1 MDREK
6 FSELLP
12 STQAKFLRTKGTQ
25 ISDVDRKGERMTL
38 YSLGKH
44 FYEVTVNSY
53 QNNNVVR
60 IAEVNADN
68 VARTYSLNNT

>member
-25 ISDVDRKGERMTL
+25 ISDIDRKGQRMTL

-44 FYEVTVNSY
+44 FYEVTVSSY
-53 QNNNVVR
+53 QNNKVR

-68 VARTYSLNNT
+68 VAHTYSLNNT